1 MAIWNIFILFGV
13 FRFQPQERTSMTPN
27 NNNNRLLTW
36 GALTACLR
44 RAGEIL
50 PDKIA
55 SAEIHQDNK
64 FSEVMKNKTVHL
76 LAVFLLIYIGV
87 EVTIGGKFTF
97 LIALTKTSDYHEI
110 RVDCN
115 IFDDR
120 SWRWAFIWLRFNWVF
135 RW

>member
-13 FRFQPQERTSMTPN
+13 FRFQPQDRTSIITPIKIKITDM
-27 NNNNRLLTW
+27 R
-36 GALTACLR
+36 GVQLTACLWQ
-44 RAGEIL
+44 AGEML

-55 SAEIHQDNK
+55 SVENHQDNK

-97 LIALTKTSDYHEI
+97 
-110 RVDCN
+110 
-115 IFDDR
+115 
-120 SWRWAFIWLRFNWVF
+120 
-135 RW
+135 